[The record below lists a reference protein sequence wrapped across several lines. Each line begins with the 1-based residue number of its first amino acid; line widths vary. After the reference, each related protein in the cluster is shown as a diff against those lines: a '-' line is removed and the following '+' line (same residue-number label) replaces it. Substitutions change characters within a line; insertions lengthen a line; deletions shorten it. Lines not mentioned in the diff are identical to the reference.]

1 MLGEPPETAGDTI
14 MPVSAAP
21 PTPNLLVACLLGV
34 PSLSHFSSRSAVAS
48 LCALCVGTGVRIRQ
62 PSTRLRMV
70 RVKGWNRGLA
80 GSRRRCSEALRLLG
94 ALVASRARAV
104 WRAVRRSFPAAPPG
118 LATMEPVEA
127 AVGQILDGTTACGP
141 GAGPL
146 HGFPVAS
153 VVANIRSA
161 MCGSA
166 RGPPRLRMGLLC
178 IISC

>member
-1 MLGEPPETAGDTI
+1 
-14 MPVSAAP
+14 
-21 PTPNLLVACLLGV
+21 
-34 PSLSHFSSRSAVAS
+34 
-48 LCALCVGTGVRIRQ
+48 
-62 PSTRLRMV
+62 
-70 RVKGWNRGLA
+70 
-80 GSRRRCSEALRLLG
+80 
-94 ALVASRARAV
+94 
-104 WRAVRRSFPAAPPG
+104 
-118 LATMEPVEA
+118 MEPVEA